1 MQGETLHSF
10 TMWARSVDRNSVNR
24 SVLCGI
30 ASPVRHIGAP
40 SLVKGFIYDFSVS
53 FEKLPSACLDRF
65 DVPAVVEFD
74 GFTFSS
80 IKNAAEFEEEQ
91 TKIPIR

>member
-10 TMWARSVDRNSVNR
+10 TMWARSVDRNSVNG
-24 SVLCGI
+24 SVPCGI
-30 ASPVRHIGAP
+30 APPVRHIGAP
-40 SLVKGFIYDFSVS
+40 SLVRGFISDFLVS
-53 FEKLPSACLDRF
+53 FEKLLSGCLDRF
-65 DVPAVVEFD
+65 DVAAVSEFD

-80 IKNAAEFEEEQ
+80 IKNAAELEEEQ